1 MHNNVKQGRL
11 AEQGKTVTDKDRDM
25 DLWSEIVISDWVLC
39 KDLINIPMLQRAP
52 ARHYTLNPLMSM
64 NPRWD

>member
-1 MHNNVKQGRL
+1 
-11 AEQGKTVTDKDRDM
+11 M